1 MDAMFLAGNSFS
13 NEDYILEKLAQIFI
27 EIISV
32 SNYYDYISGY
42 VAKIAE
48 FTFYLVS
55 QII

>member
-1 MDAMFLAGNSFS
+1 MDAMFLAGNSFV
-13 NEDYILEKLAQIFI
+13 NDDYILEKLAQIFI

-42 VAKIAE
+42 VVKIAE

-55 QII
+55 